1 MTTAKAHGLVQDM
14 PASLADSFFSVHR
27 LIAHVCVAH
36 CVPTRPGKV
45 GGGSGSAMRTFGL
58 KTVLRLGWNPH
69 RGRVSLASGRY
80 RIQDSLA

>member
-1 MTTAKAHGLVQDM
+1 MTTAKAHELVQDM

-45 GGGSGSAMRTFGL
+45 GGGPGIGNADIRAKNCASS
-58 KTVLRLGWNPH
+58 RLEPTQG
-69 RGRVSLASGRY
+69 
-80 RIQDSLA
+80 